1 MNAASSA
8 DGRFL
13 TAVDVHVLLID
24 GGRVLMLRR
33 GPGSAYA
40 PGLWTLPSGHLEA
53 GEDVVAAAIRETR
66 EETGIALTPELL
78 RCELV
83 MQHQGPRTEARARTG
98 WFFRA
103 LGWPVRPRPHNAE
116 PHKHDGLMWADLD
129 DLDAV
134 PDGVVGYVR
143 AALDAIAAGVP
154 YALHFQPTGSPVAH
168 VPGAGSALRALP
180 SADHHNVPLRGR
192 FGVREWTRAG
202 LPWTWVADAEVPD
215 GLTVRQSWGW
225 LFAPDGRVLVL
236 AGANGVLNL
245 PGGTVEPED
254 RDPLATLA
262 REAHEEAGAVLGKT
276 APVGYLHD
284 HEGLLYDGAETARL
298 RTAAV
303 LASLHPAAVD
313 PATGFTWRR
322 LLMSPRMAANLMG
335 GGPESL
341 AEALAAQRVAHE
353 HLGIPPHDGRT
364 VDEAPEAGVVFA

>member
-1 MNAASSA
+1 MNAANPA

-24 GGRVLMLRR
+24 WGRVLLLRR
-33 GPGSAYA
+33 GPDSAYG
-40 PGLWTLPSGHLEA
+40 PGLWTLPSGHLEP

-66 EETGIALTPELL
+66 EETGVALTPEQL

-83 MQHQGPRTEARARTG
+83 MQHQGPRADAKARTG

-103 LGWPVRPRPHNAE
+103 LGWAGPRPYNAE
-116 PHKHDGLMWADLD
+116 PHKHDGLLWADLD

-134 PDGVVGYVR
+134 PDGIVGYVR
-143 AALDAIAAGVP
+143 AALDAIADGVP
-154 YALHFQPTGSPVAH
+154 YALHFQPPGSPVGH
-168 VPGAGSALRALP
+168 MPGAATALRPLP
-180 SADHHNVPLRGR
+180 SADHHNVPLRR
-192 FGVREWTRAG
+192 RLGVREWLRTG

-215 GLTVRQSWGW
+215 GLPVRQSWGW

-245 PGGTVEPED
+245 PGGTVEPD
-254 RDPLATLA
+254 DPDPLATLV
-262 REAHEEAGAVLGKT
+262 READEEAGAALGKT
-276 APVGYLHD
+276 APIGYLHD
-284 HEGLLYDGAETARL
+284 HRGLFYGGSEAARL

-303 LASLHPAAVD
+303 LTSLRPVAVD
-313 PATGFTWRR
+313 PATGITWRR
-322 LLMSPRMAANLMG
+322 LLMSPRMAAKLMG

-353 HLGIPPHDGRT
+353 QLGVPLHDDRT
-364 VDEAPEAGVVFA
+364 VDEAPAGGVLFA